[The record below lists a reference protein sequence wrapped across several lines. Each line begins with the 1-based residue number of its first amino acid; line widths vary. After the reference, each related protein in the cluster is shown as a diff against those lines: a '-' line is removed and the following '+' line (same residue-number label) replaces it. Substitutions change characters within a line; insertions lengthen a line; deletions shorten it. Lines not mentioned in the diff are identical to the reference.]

1 MSFVP
6 KDLDGSS
13 WESIEPFMNDL
24 RDRKLSCSN
33 CLETFIA
40 DRSSLSE
47 VISEARARLYIDMTC
62 HTDDEDIQKSWM
74 QFVENVQPKLS
85 EYSDTL
91 NRRLV
96 EHQALDEL
104 PERFGILVKGI
115 KTDIAIFR
123 EENIPLSTQ
132 ATKLVTEYNEICG
145 AQMVEFDGE
154 QKTFAQMAIYFE
166 NTDRKIR
173 EDAWKAVSER
183 RFEDNERVSEI
194 YDELI
199 QIRHKMATNAG
210 FEGFQQYMFASMH
223 RFDYSIEDC
232 LEFHESIET
241 VCQPLRHRTDG
252 ERMRDLGI
260 DSLRPWDMGVD
271 VKGRPPLQPFND
283 VQEMVDGCSRIF
295 HNMSEELGNYF
306 DQLDANDCLDLD
318 SRKGKAPGGYQY
330 YLQKSRLPFIFMNA
344 AGTQRNIETMIHE
357 AGHAFHS
364 FYSGHLDLIHERD
377 SPIEF
382 AEVASMSM
390 ELLTHPHWEEFYD
403 NKDADRAR
411 RKHLEDIIS
420 FMPWMATIDAFQHWV
435 YANPNHSREERAEKW
450 LELGERFGPKV
461 DMTGFEDIHKVS
473 WQRQGHLFGV
483 PFYYVEYGIA
493 QLGALQMWKYHR
505 RDTQDALDRYKA
517 GLSLG
522 YTRGLTEL
530 FQASGLELSFSE
542 SYVGELI
549 GEIDE
554 ALAELPA

>member
-33 CLETFIA
+33 CLESFIA

-62 HTDDEDIQKSWM
+62 HTDDEEIQKSWM

-85 EYSDTL
+85 EYSDIL

-199 QIRHKMATNAG
+199 QIRHKMAINAG

>member
-1 MSFVP
+1 
-6 KDLDGSS
+6 
-13 WESIEPFMNDL
+13 
-24 RDRKLSCSN
+24 
-33 CLETFIA
+33 
-40 DRSSLSE
+40 
-47 VISEARARLYIDMTC
+47 
-62 HTDDEDIQKSWM
+62 
-74 QFVENVQPKLS
+74 
-85 EYSDTL
+85 
-91 NRRLV
+91 
-96 EHQALDEL
+96 
-104 PERFGILVKGI
+104 
-115 KTDIAIFR
+115 
-123 EENIPLSTQ
+123 
-132 ATKLVTEYNEICG
+132 
-145 AQMVEFDGE
+145 
-154 QKTFAQMAIYFE
+154 
-166 NTDRKIR
+166 
-173 EDAWKAVSER
+173 
-183 RFEDNERVSEI
+183 
-194 YDELI
+194 
-199 QIRHKMATNAG
+199 
-210 FEGFQQYMFASMH
+210 
-223 RFDYSIEDC
+223 
-232 LEFHESIET
+232 
-241 VCQPLRHRTDG
+241 
-252 ERMRDLGI
+252 
-260 DSLRPWDMGVD
+260 
-271 VKGRPPLQPFND
+271 
-283 VQEMVDGCSRIF
+283 
-295 HNMSEELGNYF
+295 
-306 DQLDANDCLDLD
+306 
-318 SRKGKAPGGYQY
+318 
-330 YLQKSRLPFIFMNA
+330 MNA

>member
-6 KDLDGSS
+6 DELDGSS

-24 RDRKLSCSN
+24 RDRRLSCSN

-62 HTDDEDIQKSWM
+62 HTDDEEIQKSWM

-85 EYSDTL
+85 EYSDIL

-96 EHQALDEL
+96 EHESLDEL

-199 QIRHKMATNAG
+199 QIRHKIATNAG

-252 ERMRDLGI
+252 ERMRDLGV
-260 DSLRPWDMGVD
+260 DMLRPWDMSVD

-283 VQEMVDGCSRIF
+283 VQEMVEGCSRIF

-390 ELLTHPHWEEFYD
+390 ELLTHPHWEEFYE

-411 RKHLEDIIS
+411 RKHLEDIIA

-435 YANPNHSREERAEKW
+435 YANPNHSREERAVKW

-542 SYVGELI
+542 SYVSQII
-549 GEIDE
+549 GEIDQ

>member
-62 HTDDEDIQKSWM
+62 HTDDEEIQKSWM

-85 EYSDTL
+85 EYSDIL

-96 EHQALDEL
+96 EHEALDEL

-123 EENIPLSTQ
+123 EENIPLSTR

>member
-85 EYSDTL
+85 EYSDIL

-173 EDAWKAVSER
+173 EDAWKSVSER

-252 ERMRDLGI
+252 ERMRDLGV

>member
-62 HTDDEDIQKSWM
+62 HTDDEEIQKSWM

-85 EYSDTL
+85 EYSDIL

-199 QIRHKMATNAG
+199 QIRHKMAINAG

>member
-1 MSFVP
+1 
-6 KDLDGSS
+6 
-13 WESIEPFMNDL
+13 
-24 RDRKLSCSN
+24 
-33 CLETFIA
+33 
-40 DRSSLSE
+40 
-47 VISEARARLYIDMTC
+47 MTC
-62 HTDDEDIQKSWM
+62 HTDDEEIQKSWM

-85 EYSDTL
+85 EYSDIL

-96 EHQALDEL
+96 EHESLDDL

-123 EENIPLSTQ
+123 EENIPLSTRV
-132 ATKLVTEYNEICG
+132 TKLVTEYNEICG

-173 EDAWKAVSER
+173 EGAWKAVSER

-199 QIRHKMATNAG
+199 QIRHKIATNAG

-252 ERMRDLGI
+252 ERMRDLGV

-530 FQASGLELSFSE
+530 FKASGLELSFSE

>member
-33 CLETFIA
+33 CLETFIS

-62 HTDDEDIQKSWM
+62 HTDDEGIQKSWM

-85 EYSDTL
+85 EYSDIL

-96 EHQALDEL
+96 EHEALDEL
-104 PERFGILVKGI
+104 PDRFGILVKGI

-522 YTRGLTEL
+522 YTQGLTEL

>member
-1 MSFVP
+1 MRFVP
-6 KDLDGSS
+6 DYLDGSS
-13 WESIEPFMNDL
+13 WESIEPLMNDL

-62 HTDDEDIQKSWM
+62 HTDDEEIQKSWM

-85 EYSDTL
+85 EYSDIL

-96 EHQALDEL
+96 EHESLDDL

-123 EENIPLSTQ
+123 EENIPLSTRV
-132 ATKLVTEYNEICG
+132 TKLVTEYNEICG

-173 EDAWKAVSER
+173 EGAWKAVSER

-199 QIRHKMATNAG
+199 QIRHKIATNAG

-252 ERMRDLGI
+252 ERMRDLGV

>member
-6 KDLDGSS
+6 DYLDGSS
-13 WESIEPFMNDL
+13 WESIEPLMNDL

-62 HTDDEDIQKSWM
+62 HTDDEEIQKSWM

-85 EYSDTL
+85 EYSDIL

-96 EHQALDEL
+96 EHESLDDL

-123 EENIPLSTQ
+123 EENIPLSTRV
-132 ATKLVTEYNEICG
+132 TKLVTEYNEICG

-173 EDAWKAVSER
+173 EGAWKAVSER

-252 ERMRDLGI
+252 ERMRDLGV

>member
-6 KDLDGSS
+6 DYLDGSS
-13 WESIEPFMNDL
+13 WESIEPLMNDL

-62 HTDDEDIQKSWM
+62 HTDDEEIQKSWM

-85 EYSDTL
+85 EYSDIL

-96 EHQALDEL
+96 EHESLDDL

-123 EENIPLSTQ
+123 EENIPLSTRV
-132 ATKLVTEYNEICG
+132 TKLVTEYNEICG

-173 EDAWKAVSER
+173 ESAWKAVSER

-199 QIRHKMATNAG
+199 QIRHKIATNAG

-252 ERMRDLGI
+252 ERMRDLGV

>member
-6 KDLDGSS
+6 DYLDGSS
-13 WESIEPFMNDL
+13 WESIEPLMNDL

-62 HTDDEDIQKSWM
+62 HTDDEEIQKSWM

-85 EYSDTL
+85 EYSDIL

-96 EHQALDEL
+96 EHESLDDL

-123 EENIPLSTQ
+123 EENIPLSTRV
-132 ATKLVTEYNEICG
+132 TKLVTEYNEICG

-173 EDAWKAVSER
+173 EGAWKAVSER

-199 QIRHKMATNAG
+199 QIRHKIATNAG

-252 ERMRDLGI
+252 ERMRDLGV

-542 SYVGELI
+542 SYVSELI

>member
-96 EHQALDEL
+96 EHEALDEL
-104 PERFGILVKGI
+104 PERFDILVKGI

-123 EENIPLSTQ
+123 EENIPLSTR

-461 DMTGFEDIHKVS
+461 NMTGFEDIHKVS

>member
-1 MSFVP
+1 MSFVS

-33 CLETFIA
+33 CLEAFIA

-85 EYSDTL
+85 EYSDIL

-173 EDAWKAVSER
+173 EDAWKSVSER

-199 QIRHKMATNAG
+199 QIRHKMAINAG

>member
-85 EYSDTL
+85 EYSDIL

-530 FQASGLELSFSE
+530 FQASGLELSFCE

>member
-1 MSFVP
+1 MNFIH
-6 KDLDGSS
+6 DDIDGAS
-13 WESIEPFMNDL
+13 WESIEPYMNDL
-24 RDRKLSCSN
+24 RDRPLSCSN

-40 DRSSLSE
+40 DRSNLSE

-62 HTDDEDIQKSWM
+62 HTDDEDIQKAWM
-74 QFVENVQPKLS
+74 AFVENVQPKLS
-85 EYSDTL
+85 EYSDIL

-96 EHQALDEL
+96 EHKAVQEL
-104 PERFGILVKGI
+104 PERFDILVKGL
-115 KTDIAIFR
+115 KTDIEIFR
-123 EENIPLSTQ
+123 EENIPLNTQ

-145 AQMVEFDGE
+145 AQMVEFDDE
-154 QKTFAQMAIYFE
+154 QKTFAQMAIYLE
-166 NTDRKIR
+166 NTERSIR
-173 EDAWKAVSER
+173 EAAWKAVSER
-183 RFEDNERVSEI
+183 RFEDNERISEI

-199 QIRHKMATNAG
+199 QIRHQIATNAG
-210 FEGFQQYMFASMH
+210 YEGFQQYMFASMH
-223 RFDYSIEDC
+223 RYDYTIEDC
-232 LEFHESIET
+232 LEFHDSIES
-241 VCQPLRHRTDG
+241 VCQPLRLRTDE
-252 ERMRDLGI
+252 EREKELGLG
-260 DSLRPWDMGVD
+260 SLRPWDMGVD
-271 VKGRPPLQPFND
+271 VKGRPPLQPFNE

-295 HNMSEELGNYF
+295 HTMSEELGNYF
-306 DQLDANDCLDLD
+306 DQLDTNDCLDLD

-330 YLQKSRLPFIFMNA
+330 YLQKSRMPFIFMNA
-344 AGTQRNIETMIHE
+344 AGTQRNVETMIHE

-403 NKDADRAR
+403 AKNADRAR

-420 FMPWMATIDAFQHWV
+420 FMPWMATIDAFQYWV
-435 YANPNHSREERAEKW
+435 YANPNHSREERAERW
-450 LELGERFGPKV
+450 LELAERFGPKV
-461 DMTGFEDIHKVS
+461 DMSGFEEIHKVS

-505 RDTQDALDRYKA
+505 RDTEDALTRYKA

-530 FQASGLELSFSE
+530 FEASGLELSFSE
-542 SYVGELI
+542 SYVGSLI
-549 GEIDE
+549 GEIDD
-554 ALAELPA
+554 ALAEIPA

>member
-6 KDLDGSS
+6 DELDGSS

-24 RDRKLSCSN
+24 RDRRLSCSN

-62 HTDDEDIQKSWM
+62 HTDDEEIQKSWM

-85 EYSDTL
+85 EYSDIL

-96 EHQALDEL
+96 EHESLDEL

-252 ERMRDLGI
+252 ERMRDLGV
-260 DSLRPWDMGVD
+260 DMLRPWDMSVD

-283 VQEMVDGCSRIF
+283 VQEMVEGCSRIF

-390 ELLTHPHWEEFYD
+390 ELLTHPHWEEFYE

-411 RKHLEDIIS
+411 RKHLEDIIA

-542 SYVGELI
+542 SYVSQII
-549 GEIDE
+549 GEIDQ

>member
-6 KDLDGSS
+6 DYLDGSS
-13 WESIEPFMNDL
+13 WESIEPLMNDL

-62 HTDDEDIQKSWM
+62 HTDDQGIQKSWM

-85 EYSDTL
+85 EYSDIL

-96 EHQALDEL
+96 EHESLDEL

-123 EENIPLSTQ
+123 EENIPLSTRV
-132 ATKLVTEYNEICG
+132 TKLVTEYNEICG

-252 ERMRDLGI
+252 ERMRDLGV

-461 DMTGFEDIHKVS
+461 DMTGFGDIHKLS

-542 SYVGELI
+542 SYVSELI

>member
-85 EYSDTL
+85 EYSDIL

-173 EDAWKAVSER
+173 EGAWKAVSER

-530 FQASGLELSFSE
+530 FQASGLELSFCE

>member
-6 KDLDGSS
+6 DYLDGSS
-13 WESIEPFMNDL
+13 WESIEPLMNDL

-62 HTDDEDIQKSWM
+62 HTDDEEIQKSWM

-85 EYSDTL
+85 EYSDIL

-96 EHQALDEL
+96 EHESLDDL

-123 EENIPLSTQ
+123 EENIPLSTRV
-132 ATKLVTEYNEICG
+132 TKLVTEYNEICG

-173 EDAWKAVSER
+173 EGAWKAVSER

-199 QIRHKMATNAG
+199 QIRHKIATNAG

-223 RFDYSIEDC
+223 RFDYTIEDC

-252 ERMRDLGI
+252 ERMRDLGV

>member
-85 EYSDTL
+85 EYSDIL

-132 ATKLVTEYNEICG
+132 VTKLVTEYNEICG

>member
-252 ERMRDLGI
+252 ERIRDLGI

-461 DMTGFEDIHKVS
+461 NMTGFEDIHKVS

>member
-6 KDLDGSS
+6 DELDGSS

-24 RDRKLSCSN
+24 RDRRLSCSN

-62 HTDDEDIQKSWM
+62 HTDDEEIQKSWM

-85 EYSDTL
+85 EYSDIL

-96 EHQALDEL
+96 EHESLDEL

-173 EDAWKAVSER
+173 EAAWKAVSER

-199 QIRHKMATNAG
+199 QIRHKIATNAG

-252 ERMRDLGI
+252 ERMRDLGV
-260 DSLRPWDMGVD
+260 DMLRPWDMSVD

-283 VQEMVDGCSRIF
+283 VQEMVEGCSRIF

-390 ELLTHPHWEEFYD
+390 ELLTHPHWEEFYE

-411 RKHLEDIIS
+411 RKHLEDIIA

-435 YANPNHSREERAEKW
+435 YANPNHSREERAVKW

-542 SYVGELI
+542 SYVGQII
-549 GEIDE
+549 GEIDQ

>member
-62 HTDDEDIQKSWM
+62 HTDDEEIQKSWM

-85 EYSDTL
+85 EYSDIL

-96 EHQALDEL
+96 EHQALEEL

-199 QIRHKMATNAG
+199 QIRHKMAINAG

>member
-6 KDLDGSS
+6 DYLDGSS
-13 WESIEPFMNDL
+13 WESIEPLMNDL

-62 HTDDEDIQKSWM
+62 HTDDEEIQKSWM

-85 EYSDTL
+85 EYSDIL

-96 EHQALDEL
+96 EHESLDDL

-123 EENIPLSTQ
+123 EENIPLSTRV
-132 ATKLVTEYNEICG
+132 TKLVTEYNEICG

-173 EDAWKAVSER
+173 EGAWKAVSER

-199 QIRHKMATNAG
+199 QIRHKIATNAG

-252 ERMRDLGI
+252 ERMRDLGV

-390 ELLTHPHWEEFYD
+390 ELLSHPHWEEFYD